1 TSPSLLLFVSLA
13 SATQVPLRSY
23 LLALQEVTALA
34 NSPVDVSHPI
44 CVGVFHSCMASKAC
58 DSGTV
63 CSIADRNT
71 PCCTSTENAACPAP
85 QAMGITCSKSRATNW
100 CSSNADC
107 GMGVCC
113 ATGCGYNI
121 CWTEPKPPAPAV
133 PPRRRELVFRAF
145 ADDASNKNECPDPND
160 VPITCTA
167 QRPVDWCLRHDECPS
182 TPSNRRLC
190 CLTQCGHHVCMRR
203 TGAGAWIIA

>member
-1 TSPSLLLFVSLA
+1 SSSLFLLVSASLA
-13 SATQVPLRSY
+13 ASTQVPLRSY

-34 NSPVDVSHPI
+34 AAPPGHPI
-44 CVGVFHSCMASKAC
+44 CVGVFHSCMSSKSC

-63 CSIADRNT
+63 CSIADKNT
-71 PCCTSTENAACPAP
+71 PCCTSAENSCPSP
-85 QAMGITCSKSRATNW
+85 QTMGITCSKTRATNW
-100 CSSNADC
+100 CSSNSDC

-113 ATGCGYNI
+113 ATGCGYNV
-121 CWTEPKPPAPAV
+121 CWTEAPAV
-133 PPRRRELVFRAF
+133 GGAAPAAVPRRLFHSF
-145 ADDASNKNECPDPND
+145 HDDSSKSECPDPND
-160 VPITCTA
+160 VPVTCTA

-203 TGAGAWIIA
+203 TPAGVWIIA